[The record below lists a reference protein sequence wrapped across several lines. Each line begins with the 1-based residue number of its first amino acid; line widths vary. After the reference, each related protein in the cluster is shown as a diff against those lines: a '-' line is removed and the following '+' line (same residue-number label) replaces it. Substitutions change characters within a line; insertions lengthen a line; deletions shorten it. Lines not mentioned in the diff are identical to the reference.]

1 MKLEKAEIWKAA
13 DDLVREGLKPT
24 VQAVRDRVGYGSF
37 EKIAPAMAE
46 WRARQ
51 DVDRS
56 VVTPMPADLRER
68 GEAHVRQL
76 WSAAMAAADASMHA
90 EREGLKAA
98 QAELA
103 QQQVE
108 LGRVADDLASQLSEA
123 QKTAEALRGKNEAMA
138 GEVTA
143 LRSQAAALQARYE
156 DAERF
161 RAEERAER
169 QGLQR
174 ELERLR
180 SMPAGSEQQPVPESS

>member
-24 VQAVRDRVGYGSF
+24 VQAVRDRVGFGSF

-68 GEAHVRQL
+68 GDAHVRQL

-108 LGRVADDLASQLSEA
+108 LGRVADELANQLSDA
-123 QKTAEALRGKNEAMA
+123 RQTAESLRQQTEAMA
-138 GEVTA
+138 GELTS
-143 LRSQAAALQARYE
+143 LRSQAAALEARYE

-169 QGLQR
+169 QALQVQLDR
-174 ELERLR
+174 VKGDLL
-180 SMPAGSEQQPVPESS
+180 AGQQQQSK